1 MGVKPVPA
9 FPSLEWFQDVRHA
22 VNGGG
27 ALRRLGSC
35 NASVGAKVG
44 DCAYLLSFEGFE
56 CGAVERIEAAELLY
70 ADFYLEMPLDEW
82 NGLVRCIRDK
92 GRADAEHSLNRLDLA
107 VPGGIAKSADEY
119 RRNGFL
125 RYHLTLQAFFDA
137 AAEVETTFG
146 TREVQT

>member
-1 MGVKPVPA
+1 MPA
-9 FPSLEWFQDVRHA
+9 FPSLEWFEDVRIA
-22 VNGGG
+22 ANAGGV
-27 ALRRLGSC
+27 LRRLGSC

-44 DCAYLLSFEGFE
+44 ECVYLLSFEGFE
-56 CGAVERIEAAELLY
+56 CAAVERIEADSLMY
-70 ADFYLEMPLDEW
+70 ADFYLDMPLDDW
-82 NGLVRCIRDK
+82 TGLVRCIRDN

-107 VPGGIAKSADEY
+107 LPGGIAKSADEY

-146 TREVQT
+146 TREVQE

>member
-1 MGVKPVPA
+1 MGGTRVPA

-22 VNGGG
+22 ANGGV

-35 NASVGAKVG
+35 NASVGAKMG

-56 CGAVERIEAAELLY
+56 CAAVERIEPEALLY
-70 ADFYLEMPLDEW
+70 ADFYLDMPLDEW
-82 NGLVRCIRDK
+82 TAFVHCIRDN

-107 VPGGIAKSADEY
+107 VAGGIAKSADEY

-137 AAEVETTFG
+137 AAEVETTFRA
-146 TREVQT
+146 REFQT

>member
-1 MGVKPVPA
+1 MPA

-35 NASVGAKVG
+35 NASVGAKVKK
-44 DCAYLLSFEGFE
+44 CAYLLSFEGFE
-56 CGAVERIEAAELLY
+56 CAAVERIDPEELLH
-70 ADFYLEMPLDEW
+70 ADFYLDMPLDEW

-92 GRADAEHSLNRLDLA
+92 GRADPEHSLNRLDLA
-107 VPGGIAKSADEY
+107 LPGGIARSADEY

>member
-1 MGVKPVPA
+1 MPV
-9 FPSLEWFQDVRHA
+9 FPSLEWFEDVRRA
-22 VNGGG
+22 ANASG
-27 ALRRLGSC
+27 ALDGLGSC

-56 CGAVERIEAAELLY
+56 CAGVESIGRDELVF
-70 ADFYLEMPLDEW
+70 ADFYLDMPEAEW
-82 NGLVRCIRDK
+82 NGLIRCILDN

-107 VPGGIAKSADEY
+107 LPGGVVKSADEY

-146 TREVQT
+146 TREVRA